1 MPMAKDMNEELH
13 PLADLDRI
21 IHAPARLMVLTYLYV
36 VESADYLFLMR
47 LTGLTWGNLSSHLSK
62 LEEAGYV
69 EIVKEFRGKKPHT
82 MIRLTEQGRAA
93 FREYKHSMQQVL
105 DDLPD

>member
-1 MPMAKDMNEELH
+1 MTTPLQDSELH
-13 PLADLDRI
+13 PLVDIDQI

-36 VESADYLFLMR
+36 VESVDYVFLMR
-47 LTGLTWGNLSSHLSK
+47 LTGLTWGNLATHLNK

-69 EIVKEFRGKKPHT
+69 DIQKTFDGKKPKS
-82 MIRLTEQGRAA
+82 ILRLTEQGRDA
-93 FREYKHSMQQVL
+93 FRAYKKSMQQVL

>member
-1 MPMAKDMNEELH
+1 MATAKAGKEDLH
-13 PLADLDRI
+13 PLADIDRV

-36 VESADYLFLMR
+36 VESAEFIFLMR

-69 EIVKEFRGKKPHT
+69 AVEKEFRGKKPHT
-82 MIRLTEQGRAA
+82 MLRLTDKGRAA
-93 FREYKHSMQQVL
+93 FREYRQSMKQVL

>member
-1 MPMAKDMNEELH
+1 MADPKTEPDLH
-13 PLADLDRI
+13 PLAKLDQV

-36 VESADYLFLMR
+36 VESADYVFLKNI
-47 LTGLTWGNLSSHLSK
+47 TGLSWGNLASHLNK

-69 EIVKEFRGKKPHT
+69 TMKKGYKGKKPNT
-82 MIRLTEQGRAA
+82 IIRLTKQGRTA
-93 FREYKHSMQQVL
+93 FKEYKQHMQQLL

>member
-1 MPMAKDMNEELH
+1 MSASLQDSELH
-13 PLADLDRI
+13 PLADIDQI

-36 VESADYLFLMR
+36 VESADYVFLMR
-47 LTGLTWGNLSSHLSK
+47 LTGLTWGNLATHLNK

-69 EIVKEFRGKKPHT
+69 DIQKTFDGKKPKSILR
-82 MIRLTEQGRAA
+82 MTEQGRIA
-93 FREYKHSMQQVL
+93 FKNYKRSLKQVL